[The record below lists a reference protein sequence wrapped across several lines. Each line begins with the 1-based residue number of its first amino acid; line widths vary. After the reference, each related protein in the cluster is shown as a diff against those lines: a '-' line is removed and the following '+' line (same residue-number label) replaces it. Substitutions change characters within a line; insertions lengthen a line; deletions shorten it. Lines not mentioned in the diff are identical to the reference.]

1 MIFNT
6 ICSEKKM
13 STNTKCSK
21 LCRVTTRLL
30 LVVPLELL
38 NLDILTSFMWST
50 LTSILHY
57 TGGWILF
64 GKIYRFKVDY
74 VMVNACKQMQSLKS
88 YFFGHLHRPLLSSE
102 SNPLNFSSGRNYTL
116 IVKHLLFSQTLPAC
130 SRELQGKTVEGV
142 KPAKP
147 KLKKEEIHY
156 EL

>member
-1 MIFNT
+1 
-6 ICSEKKM
+6 M
-13 STNTKCSK
+13 SSNAKCSK

-38 NLDILTSFMWST
+38 NLIDILTSFMWST

-74 VMVNACKQMQSLKS
+74 VMVNACKTNAKFKEI
-88 YFFGHLHRPLLSSE
+88 FFGHLHRPLSSLE
-102 SNPLNFSSGRNYTL
+102 SNPLTLFSRCRHDTL

-130 SRELQGKTVEGV
+130 SPELQGKTVEGV
-142 KPAKP
+142 QPAKP